1 MRLERVVGWSPRPA
15 VFSLLLTAI
24 VDGFLKT
31 LKNFFYNERLFLV
44 LGIIVGVAVL
54 IGGTLYL
61 LEHNI
66 NDKNYRY
73 CYHNCKKGE
82 SHDER

>member
-1 MRLERVVGWSPRPA
+1 MRLEGVVGWSLRPA

-31 LKNFFYNERLFLV
+31 PKNFFYNERLFLV
-44 LGIIVGVAVL
+44 LGIIVGVAAL